1 MASLEVD
8 FLSINIP
15 LEESICCETLY
26 KNQELSPN
34 INKNQYD
41 KILRVAL

>member
-1 MASLEVD
+1 MASLEVELL
-8 FLSINIP
+8 FINVP
-15 LEESICCETLY
+15 LEETICCETLY

-41 KILRVAL
+41 KVLRVAL